1 MARQIFSLDDLLAEL
16 IRQDERIVSPENEQ
30 IDILKT
36 LSESVTV
43 SETSIT
49 TSKGTHPQKWGT
61 FKWGKGAWA

>member
-16 IRQDERIVSPENEQ
+16 IRQDEKIVSPSNERV
-30 IDILKT
+30 DRLRT
-36 LSESVTV
+36 LSETITLT
-43 SETSIT
+43 EASIV